1 MAADDEAAEQ
11 QRINQLKE
19 ELNSLRGEEEELA
32 RKIRELNKEELKA
45 LKETKGLNSQVNA
58 QIAQALASM
67 KESNQYAKER
77 LESSKKYLDS
87 LQKMADFEGRSQLVN
102 EAKRDLLR
110 SELVDLDNKINDLG
124 DINEAN
130 EKEFKALLKIRDQ
143 RQKEADQLQK
153 NKQLAAEAASA
164 SLDIGLGMRES
175 AAFGEKLAASLS
187 EGGGAAAGM
196 YAFTAGMNQALGVA
210 KGLANQI
217 TGGLDFSFTGL
228 LSKMFELGLQF
239 DQTIKNFERSTQL
252 GDSFSESMQATAEN
266 TAQFGVSM
274 EEASKAHMDLIQNT
288 TVFTL
293 ATEKQRQ
300 VLADT
305 AAVMAELGVA
315 TADFARGVENS
326 MKFFG
331 RSMAEAE
338 EVQRELLAVA
348 RDLQVVPGELSAQ
361 FGKMGPQLAKFGDQG
376 VEVFKELSAVAKQ
389 TGMEMEKILSIT
401 DKFDTFEGAAEMTGQ
416 LNAALG
422 GSFVNAMDM
431 MMNTDPVARFDSI
444 RDAISSAGLSF
455 DTMSYYQKQFF
466 ANSLGLGSVGD
477 LALMMSGNLEGVA
490 GASEM
495 TAAEYAEM
503 AEQAQ
508 VVQSVQEKFQAMIAK
523 FFMENKDQIMAIID
537 GLSEFMQMLLENSDR
552 IKFWIKMLISAKTAM
567 ASMAF
572 TMSVLRTQAILKT
585 AAIATATAAQAADTT
600 VTAAGDVVK
609 KASIV
614 TDVAQTSGL
623 WAKAGALWANVFASK
638 ALRVGLVGLV
648 AGLVAFSTL
657 GLLMRSPSLLV
668 ITLIAL
674 AFALYKVG
682 IASKV
687 NVPAITAFGVA
698 AKSAGIGLALMG
710 AGILA
715 MAYGFSL
722 LNIPQML
729 GMLAFLVALQF
740 TLPTITTQLKAL
752 IPALSGSVIQ
762 IVAISLAAAVFAYAF
777 SLIPIEGLATLIILM
792 KLFPA
797 AAAAASAG
805 ITALGA
811 AITATAP
818 AWGLVALILGI
829 VAIIAVSISVALMGL
844 FEVMKSMPASEFAA
858 LGAGFILMGIGMDI
872 MAAALIALGA
882 SAQAAALGVIIATA
896 AIVVISLSIAIVTV
910 SIENMV
916 LAFVA
921 LFQAINA
928 EKMKIFAQF
937 AVTLAASAPGL
948 VAAGVGFGSL
958 GIGMASFGTGLAFV
972 SAEKLQSLAT
982 FTEGLAAINFSG
994 FNQFTSNLGDMAAN
1008 SEALAESGLPAT
1020 ITSIGASIA
1029 TINPGKMAILN
1040 DTLVQMTNTSVEGL
1054 NALADAIRGIAE
1066 AMNSVP
1072 AMKAIAFTSVLAS
1085 AAVAA
1090 VAIKV
1095 LQAGSAA
1102 VGGDMSGGGKGGGGG
1117 GFFGGGAAQASN
1129 NTIKVEISLDGEL
1142 FEERVIEIARDES
1155 GRITREAIRN
1165 ER

>member
-444 RDAISSAGLSF
+444 RDA
-455 DTMSYYQKQFF
+455 MSYYQKQFF

-495 TAAEYAEM
+495 TAEEYAEM